1 MPTAS
6 GRHLGLP
13 GQKAHTCGHGLLHG
27 LRVAGIDP
35 ACHRAELHVCPRH
48 AEEHCRLLAACRQ
61 GRQLPHVF
69 RAPRGHRIRKQA
81 DAVLR
86 QRTLLDLQIHPAC
99 AGVQKKIQPDMAA
112 QSHLPPDTADP
123 AKGVYETPL
132 QTFMHDLIRAAGVH
146 ADPADR
152 ATHHFER
159 PRIFPGRVVRT
170 GNDDPAARLR
180 TTQHGS

>member
-1 MPTAS
+1 MEKKTNDSQVIVITSGKGGVGKTTAVANIS
-6 GRHLGLP
+6 TGLASRDYKVAVIDLDIGLKKLDLILGLEN
-13 GQKAHTCGHGLLHG
+13 
-27 LRVAGIDP
+27 RVIYDI
-35 ACHRAELHVCPRH
+35 V
-48 AEEHCRLLAACRQ
+48 
-61 GRQLPHVF
+61 
-69 RAPRGHRIRKQA
+69 
-81 DAVLR
+81 
-86 QRTLLDLQIHPAC
+86 
-99 AGVQKKIQPDMAA
+99 
-112 QSHLPPDTADP
+112 
-123 AKGVYETPL
+123 GVYETSL